1 MLTIF
6 LIFLAGF
13 TGTIFLKTLKKKK
26 ILFLAGF
33 LNQQRYQLF
42 RVAGSVGIVIFVIF
56 MVAYPDAT
64 YAGAVNGL
72 KAWWNIVFPSL
83 LPFFIASELL
93 MSLGVVHFMGI
104 LLEPVMRPLFNV
116 PGAGSFVVAIGYT
129 SGYPVGAMVTARLR
143 QQRLCTRIE
152 GERLLVFTNNS
163 SPLFMLVAV
172 AAGMFHNPSL
182 GPLIAFNHYLANL
195 TLGFCL
201 RYYGRKD
208 PETITLSRPGRGNII
223 KKAWREMSRVQRQ
236 ENRPLGKI
244 VSEAVSSAV
253 NNLLSIGGFIIFFAV
268 VIKLLTDT
276 GGISFLARATG
287 VFLLPLG
294 LEPAVLPALASGLFE
309 VTIGTKMASET
320 IAPLSQQLM
329 AVAMILAWSGFSIH
343 AQAASMIAKTD
354 LRLALY
360 VFGRLAHAILAA
372 FYTYLLFGPLNALIK
387 SFVRPVTTPFYYLE
401 RPLSLWQSLPLCGY
415 ISASF
420 LAALFFLFLILLF
433 LSYLLR
439 LCLRTRINNFI

>member
-1 MLTIF
+1 MLTIL
-6 LIFLAGF
+6 LIILAGF
-13 TGTIFLKTLKKKK
+13 TGTIFLKALRKRK
-26 ILFLAGF
+26 ILFLTNF
-33 LNQQRYQLF
+33 LNQQYHQLS
-42 RVAGSVGIVIFVIF
+42 RVLGAVGVVAFIIF
-56 MVAYPDAT
+56 MVAYPGAT
-64 YAGAVNGL
+64 YTGAVNGL
-72 KAWWNIVFPSL
+72 NAWWNIVFPSL
-83 LPFFIASELL
+83 LPFFIASEIL
-93 MSLGVVHFMGI
+93 MSLGVVHFMGV

-129 SGYPVGAMVTARLR
+129 SGYPVGAMITARLR

-172 AAGMFHNPSL
+172 ATGMFHNPSL
-182 GPLIAFNHYLANL
+182 GPLIALNHYLANL

-208 PETITLSRPGRGNII
+208 PETITLPKPSCGNII
-223 KKAWREMSRVQRQ
+223 KKAWREMSRVQQQ

-244 VSEAVSSAV
+244 ISEAVSSAV

-268 VIKLLTDT
+268 VIRLLTDT
-276 GGISFLARATG
+276 GWINFFARVMG
-287 VFLLPLG
+287 FFLLPLG
-294 LEPAVLPALASGLFE
+294 FEPAVLSAIASGLFE

-354 LRLALY
+354 LRLAPY
-360 VFGRLAHAILAA
+360 VFGRLAHAFLAV
-372 FYTYLLFGPLNALIK
+372 FYTYLLFGPLHALIK
-387 SFVRPVTTPFYYLE
+387 SFVQPVTAPFNCLE
-401 RPLSLWQSLPLCGY
+401 RSLSLWLSLPLCGY

-420 LAALFFLFLILLF
+420 LAALFILFLTLLF

-439 LCLRTRINNFI
+439 LCLRAKIN

>member
-1 MLTIF
+1 MLTIL
-6 LIFLAGF
+6 LIILAGF
-13 TGTIFLKTLKKKK
+13 TGTIFLKALRKRK
-26 ILFLAGF
+26 ILFLTNF
-33 LNQQRYQLF
+33 LNQQYHQLS
-42 RVAGSVGIVIFVIF
+42 RVLGAVGVVAFIIF
-56 MVAYPDAT
+56 MVAYPGAT
-64 YAGAVNGL
+64 YTGAVNGL

-93 MSLGVVHFMGI
+93 MNLGVVRFMGV

-129 SGYPVGAMVTARLR
+129 SGYPVGAMITARLR

-172 AAGMFHNPSL
+172 ATGMFHNPSL
-182 GPLIAFNHYLANL
+182 GPLIALNHYLANL

-208 PETITLSRPGRGNII
+208 PETITVLKPNRGNII
-223 KKAWREMSRVQRQ
+223 KKAWREMSRVQQQ

-244 VSEAVSSAV
+244 ISEAVSSAV

-276 GGISFLARATG
+276 DWISFFARAMG
-287 VFLLPLG
+287 FFLLPLG
-294 LEPAVLPALASGLFE
+294 FEPAVLPAIASGLFE

-354 LRLALY
+354 LRLAPY
-360 VFGRLAHAILAA
+360 VFGRLAHAFLAA
-372 FYTYLLFGPLNALIK
+372 FYTYLLFGPLHALIK
-387 SFVRPVTTPFYYLE
+387 SFVQPVTAPFNCLE
-401 RPLSLWQSLPLCGY
+401 RSLSLWLSLPLCGY

-420 LAALFFLFLILLF
+420 LAALFILFLTLLF

-439 LCLRTRINNFI
+439 LCLRAKIN

>member
-6 LIFLAGF
+6 LIFLTGF
-13 TGTIFLKTLKKKK
+13 TGTIFLKVFKKRK
-26 ILFLAGF
+26 LFFLASF
-33 LNQQRYQLF
+33 LNQQRYQLS
-42 RVAGSVGIVIFVIF
+42 RVLVAVGIVTFVFF
-56 MVAYPDAT
+56 MVAHPGAT
-64 YAGAVNGL
+64 YIGAVNGL

-93 MSLGVVHFMGI
+93 INLGVVHFMGV

-116 PGAGSFVVAIGYT
+116 PGTGSFVMAIGYT
-129 SGYPVGAMVTARLR
+129 SGYPVGAMITARLR
-143 QQRLCTRIE
+143 LQRLCTRIE

-182 GPLIAFNHYLANL
+182 GPLIVFSHYLANL

-208 PETITLSRPGRGNII
+208 PETIALPKPSRGNII
-223 KKAWREMSRVQRQ
+223 INAWREMNRVQRQ

-253 NNLLSIGGFIIFFAV
+253 NNLLSIGGFIIFFSV
-268 VIKLLTDT
+268 IIKLLTYT
-276 GGISFLARATG
+276 GWISFFARAMG

-294 LEPAVLPALASGLFE
+294 FEPAVLPAIASGLFE
-309 VTIGTKMASET
+309 VTIGTKMVSET

-354 LRLALY
+354 LRLAPY
-360 VFGRLAHAILAA
+360 VFGRLAHALLAA
-372 FYTYLLFGPLNALIK
+372 FYTYLLFGPLNVLIK
-387 SFVRPVTTPFYYLE
+387 SFVQPVTTPFNCLE
-401 RPLSLWQSLPLCGY
+401 RSLSLWLNLPLCGY

-420 LAALFFLFLILLF
+420 LIALFILFLTLLF
-433 LSYLLR
+433 LSYLLH
-439 LCLRTRINNFI
+439 LCLRAKIN